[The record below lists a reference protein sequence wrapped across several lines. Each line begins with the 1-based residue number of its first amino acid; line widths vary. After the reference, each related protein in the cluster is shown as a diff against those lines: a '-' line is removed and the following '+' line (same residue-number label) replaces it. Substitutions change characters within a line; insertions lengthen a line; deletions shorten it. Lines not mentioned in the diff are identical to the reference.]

1 VLGPKVL
8 ARTSVPWGTVL
19 GMSEDDLDGLGA
31 AITEFAISHDL
42 ITVPAIPHHD
52 QGAEVS
58 IDPGALDLHQFLE
71 LASRIGDGVLYLV
84 AEPFEPDADAELMND
99 AMTRLMVHKGETGE
113 ICVAFARKGHGL
125 LHFWELRTAWYDEWQ
140 GLLGTKPRRGLFGDD
155 DEFDQID
162 EPSQEDRARLAG
174 ELANSILADPQ
185 FRAARPTDR
194 QRYAR
199 MAIPRDGNSMVS
211 WDAVH
216 EACSR
221 AQQMTDDIYEQIKPR
236 LDDLAAELLTTA
248 DYQQSSSAPAQKQA
262 AGLFL
267 TARCEGFSPPALYR
281 DELYARA
288 KRLAKLGSGKA
299 LF

>member
-1 VLGPKVL
+1 VLGPEGL
-8 ARTSVPWGTVL
+8 TRMSVPWATVL
-19 GMSEDDLDGLGA
+19 GMSEDNLAGLGA
-31 AITEFAISHDL
+31 AITEFAASHDQ

-52 QGAEVS
+52 LGPEVS
-58 IDPGALDLHQFLE
+58 IDPGALDLDQFLE
-71 LASRIGDGVLYLV
+71 LGSRIGDGVLYLT
-84 AEPFEPDADAELMND
+84 AEPFDPDADADLMSD
-99 AMTRLMVHKGETGE
+99 AISHLTVHRGE
-113 ICVAFARKGHGL
+113 IGEVCVAFARKGHGL

-140 GLLGTKPRRGLFGDD
+140 ELLGTKPHDGLLGDD
-155 DEFDQID
+155 DEFDQLD
-162 EPSQEDRARLAG
+162 ELSQEDRTRLTG
-174 ELANSILADPQ
+174 ELASSILADPQ
-185 FRAARPTDR
+185 FRAARLTDR

-199 MAIPRDGNSMVS
+199 MAIPHDGDSMVS

-236 LDDLAAELLTTA
+236 LDDLAAELLTSPE
-248 DYQQSSSAPAQKQA
+248 YQRSSSATAQKQA
-262 AGLFL
+262 AALFL

-288 KRLAKLGSGKA
+288 KRLAKLGRGKA

>member
-1 VLGPKVL
+1 M
-8 ARTSVPWGTVL
+8 SVPWATVL
-19 GMSEDDLDGLGA
+19 GMSEDNLASLGA

-42 ITVPAIPHHD
+42 IIVPAIPHHD
-52 QGAEVS
+52 LGPEVN
-58 IDPGALDLHQFLE
+58 IDPGTLDLHQFLE
-71 LASRIGDGVLYLV
+71 LASSIGDGVLYLA
-84 AEPFEPDADAELMND
+84 AEPFDPDADADLMND
-99 AMTRLMVHKGETGE
+99 TMTHLTVHKGETGE
-113 ICVAFARKGHGL
+113 VCVAFARKGHGM
-125 LHFWELRTAWYDEWQ
+125 LHFWELRTPWYDEWQ
-140 GLLGTKPRRGLFGDD
+140 ELLGTRPRDGLFRDH
-155 DEFDQID
+155 DEFGQLD
-162 EPSQEDRARLAG
+162 ELSQEDRARLAG
-174 ELANSILADPQ
+174 ELATSILADPQ
-185 FRAARPTDR
+185 FRAARLTER

-221 AQQMTDDIYEQIKPR
+221 AQKMTDEIYEQIKPR
-236 LDDLAAELLTTA
+236 LDDLAAELLTSA
-248 DYQQSSSAPAQKQA
+248 EYQQSSSATAQKQA
-262 AGLFL
+262 AALFL

>member
-1 VLGPKVL
+1 MPEDNLASLGSAV
-8 ARTSVPWGTVL
+8 
-19 GMSEDDLDGLGA
+19 
-31 AITEFAISHDL
+31 TEFATSHDL

-52 QGAEVS
+52 LGPEVS

-71 LASRIGDGVLYLV
+71 LASSIGDGVLHLI
-84 AEPFEPDADAELMND
+84 AEPFDPDADADLMND
-99 AMTRLMVHKGETGE
+99 AMTHLTVHKGETGE
-113 ICVAFARKGHGL
+113 VCVAFARKGHGL
-125 LHFWELRTAWYDEWQ
+125 LHFWELRTAWYEEWQ
-140 GLLGTKPRRGLFGDD
+140 ELLGTKQRDGLFGDD
-155 DEFDQID
+155 DEFGQLD
-162 EPSQEDRARLAG
+162 ELSQEDRARLTG
-174 ELANSILADPQ
+174 ELASSILADPQ
-185 FRAARPTDR
+185 FRAARSTDR

-199 MAIPRDGNSMVS
+199 MALPRDGNSMVS

-221 AQQMTDDIYEQIKPR
+221 AQQMTDDIYEQLKPQ
-236 LDDLAAELLTTA
+236 LDGMAAELLTTA
-248 DYQQSSSAPAQKQA
+248 EYQQSSSATAQKQA
-262 AGLFL
+262 AALFL